1 MYANNK
7 SDSDTTEN
15 VAKYQMDNNDDIAGY
30 KLVEQIGH
38 ILRRASQRHSTIF
51 AEEMLSNLTPTR
63 FAAMVV
69 LFQQETLSQN
79 ELGRHTA
86 MDAAT
91 IKGVVDRLK
100 SRGLVSI
107 KSDPGDARRNLVELT
122 QSGTELIAQAIPL
135 GVEITAKNLD
145 PLTAKEQKRLL
156 ELLNKIT

>member
-1 MYANNK
+1 
-7 SDSDTTEN
+7 
-15 VAKYQMDNNDDIAGY
+15 MDNNNDIAGY
-30 KLVEQIGH
+30 KLSLQIGH

-51 AEEMLSNLTPTR
+51 SEKMLSDLTPTR

-69 LFQQETLSQN
+69 LFQQTTLSQN

-107 KSDPGDARRNLVELT
+107 NSDPSDARRNLIKLT
-122 QSGTELIAQAIPL
+122 KQGTDLMAQAIPL
-135 GVEITAKNLD
+135 GDEITAKTLE
-145 PLTAKEQKRLL
+145 PLTASEQKRLL

>member
-1 MYANNK
+1 MK
-7 SDSDTTEN
+7 
-15 VAKYQMDNNDDIAGY
+15 KNDDIAGY

-38 ILRRASQRHSTIF
+38 IMRRASQRHSTIF
-51 AEEMLSNLTPTR
+51 AGEMLSHLTPTR
-63 FAAMVV
+63 FAAMVI
-69 LFQQETLSQN
+69 LFQQKTLSQN

-100 SRGLVSI
+100 GRGLVSI
-107 KSDPGDARRNLVELT
+107 TSDPGDARRNLIELT
-122 QSGTELIAQAIPL
+122 EKGTDLITQAIPL
-135 GVEITAKNLD
+135 GVEITAKTLE